1 MCTAR
6 LKRKRE
12 KNKRPLSQ
20 TTLVVHLVIVICE
33 NKNKKKKN
41 LVWTHFTFECINH
54 NNFFFQCKGYNSLLM
69 RQVPRRT
76 NKAKQKGKITC
87 FRRVFYNSNTLSR
100 FKYKYPTS
108 FP

>member
-33 NKNKKKKN
+33 NKNKKKK

-54 NNFFFQCKGYNSLLM
+54 NDFFFQCKGYNSLLM

-87 FRRVFYNSNTLSR
+87 FRRVFLQ
-100 FKYKYPTS
+100 
-108 FP
+108 